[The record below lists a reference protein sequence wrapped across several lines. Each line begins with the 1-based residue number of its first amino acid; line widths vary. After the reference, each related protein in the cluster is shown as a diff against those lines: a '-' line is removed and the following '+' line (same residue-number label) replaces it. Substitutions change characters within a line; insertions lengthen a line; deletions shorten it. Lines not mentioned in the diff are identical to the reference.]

1 MSIPS
6 WLESDGDLL
15 RQRRLERARV
25 LLRETLQPVRD
36 VALESG
42 FGSTAHLSRAYK
54 RAFGCT
60 PTEERARRAGRF
72 APSQGSTDRLKK

>member
-1 MSIPS
+1 
-6 WLESDGDLL
+6 
-15 RQRRLERARV
+15 
-25 LLRETLQPVRD
+25 VRD

-60 PTEERARRAGRF
+60 PTEERARRAGRV